1 MFEEYHEE
9 AVAWCVSKK
18 LISVTKMVFPLNTE
32 HIGNLGE
39 RSHGSDFFLWSSHLE
54 ALQVKQRGLS
64 MLRESI
70 LTPDAL
76 SPAGVAGETLCSTG
90 KSS

>member
-1 MFEEYHEE
+1 M
-9 AVAWCVSKK
+9 CVKK
-18 LISVTKMVFPLNTE
+18 KKEQKTKNISVTKMVILLNSE

-64 MLRESI
+64 MLRKSI
-70 LTPDAL
+70 LTRDAL
-76 SPAGVAGETLCSTG
+76 SPAGVAGETLSAAQA
-90 KSS
+90 SLVS